1 MLSEKST
8 TNNGMCIESVS
19 VDIVKNNQLYN
30 KRMHTYKMLS
40 VAFSY
45 PDKDFFE
52 FFPELMPEKESLIR
66 EYDRLFRVKEIWLYG
81 AEYTSEHEF
90 QKSNN
95 LSDISG
101 FYKAFGL
108 EIDND
113 RPDSLEAELE
123 FMHYLIFKEI
133 KAPDKEKAQICADA
147 RRKFFAEHLIP
158 MAKAIAQKIIAET
171 ENDFYKTAAGEILEF
186 FAEEE
191 KLITK

>member
-1 MLSEKST
+1 
-8 TNNGMCIESVS
+8 
-19 VDIVKNNQLYN
+19 
-30 KRMHTYKMLS
+30 MH
-40 VAFSY
+40 
-45 PDKDFFE
+45 
-52 FFPELMPEKESLIR
+52 FPELTPEKESLIR

-133 KAPDKEKAQICADA
+133 NAPDKEKAETCADA
-147 RRKFFAEHLIP
+147 GRKFYAEHLSP
-158 MAKAIAQKIIAET
+158 TAKAIAQKIIAET
-171 ENDFYKTAAGEILEF
+171 ENDFYKTAACGILEF

-191 KLITK
+191 KLIQK

>member
-1 MLSEKST
+1 MNRE
-8 TNNGMCIESVS
+8 MRIESAS
-19 VDIVKNNQLYN
+19 VDIAKDSRLQK
-30 KRMHTYKMLS
+30 KRMYTYKMLS

-52 FFPELMPEKESLIR
+52 FFPELIPKKESLIR
-66 EYDRLFRVKEIWLYG
+66 EYDRLFRAKEIWLYG
-81 AEYTSEHEF
+81 TEYTSEHEF
-90 QKSNN
+90 QRSNN

-101 FYKAFGL
+101 FYRAFGL

-147 RRKFFAEHLIP
+147 QRKFFTEHLSP

-171 ENDFYKTAAGEILEF
+171 ENDFYKTAAGDILEF
-186 FAEEE
+186 FAKEDQI
-191 KLITK
+191 ITG

>member
-1 MLSEKST
+1 MQK
-8 TNNGMCIESVS
+8 
-19 VDIVKNNQLYN
+19 

-66 EYDRLFRVKEIWLYG
+66 EYDRLFRAKEIWLYG
-81 AEYTSEHEF
+81 TEYTSEHEF

-95 LSDISG
+95 LSDIAG

-133 KAPDKEKAQICADA
+133 NAPDKEKAETCADA
-147 RRKFFAEHLIP
+147 QRKFFAEHLSP
-158 MAKAIAQKIIAET
+158 MARTIAQKIIAET
-171 ENDFYKTAAGEILEF
+171 VEGFYKDIAAEMLNF
-186 FAEEE
+186 LKSEEG
-191 KLITK
+191 LYGQNR